1 MPRVQKQTA
10 KQRRYRRAGMS
21 AVRKSTLRVDRTS
34 VEQKLSIIRVLYFIT
49 YNGRES
55 LIPQAVELF
64 HTIGEIL
71 EGVPPEDLSLHRINK
86 QALLRELALI
96 D

>member
-1 MPRVQKQTA
+1 MPRMQKQTT
-10 KQRRYRRAGMS
+10 KQRRNRRAGMS
-21 AVRKSTLRVDRTS
+21 AVRKSTLRVDKTS
-34 VEQKLSIIRVLYFIT
+34 VEQKLNIIRTLYFIT
-49 YNGRES
+49 YNNHQS

-64 HTIGEIL
+64 HTIGEVL
-71 EGVPPEDLSLHRINK
+71 EGVPPEDLSLHQVSK